1 MKRTK
6 RFEIK
11 PLGIS
16 IIQLRWDCLNR
27 LFWSLKFNTFSII
40 FWPPMNY
47 RRKCTVPLKN
57 GEALLRTFC
66 RTFSKT
72 YSEVQFTV
80 IFSTFEK
87 VLYFQQIFM
96 VFFSQKLYNFQI
108 FYRLRILTDI
118 LLQVGNTPHLGLF
131 VATVTRIVNDQQKS
145 RIQGSQSGNGLIL
158 IRIISLHILVFL
170 YLESFRASWPRYHVV

>member
-1 MKRTK
+1 MSFNRKRTHHRFSNVGSNVLGVVNTYVVMIESHWPPNRVKIVGLVGHSSFLEKMKRTK

-11 PLGIS
+11 PLGIN

-27 LFWSLKFNTFSII
+27 LFWSLKFNTFSI
-40 FWPPMNY
+40 FRPPMNY
-47 RRKCTVPLKN
+47 RWKCTVPLKN

-87 VLYFQQIFM
+87 IDKFLW
-96 VFFSQKLYNFQI
+96 FFQKLYNFQ
-108 FYRLRILTDI
+108 FFTD
-118 LLQVGNTPHLGLF
+118 
-131 VATVTRIVNDQQKS
+131 
-145 RIQGSQSGNGLIL
+145 
-158 IRIISLHILVFL
+158 
-170 YLESFRASWPRYHVV
+170 

>member
-1 MKRTK
+1 
-6 RFEIK
+6 
-11 PLGIS
+11 
-16 IIQLRWDCLNR
+16 
-27 LFWSLKFNTFSII
+27 
-40 FWPPMNY
+40 MNY
-47 RRKCTVPLKN
+47 RRNFTVPLKN

-87 VLYFQQIFM
+87 INKFRC
-96 VFFSQKLYNFQI
+96 FFFQKLYNFQI
-108 FYRLRILTDI
+108 FFRLSILTDI

-170 YLESFRASWPRYHVV
+170 YLESFRAS